1 MQEKIPQYIKN
12 IDRLKN
18 KTVWDEEVR
27 ELVRERGRVQ
37 RDFDRANVL
46 NKIKLGSKLIG
57 IDYKISM
64 KKIGIMS
71 ELDKPKEL
79 N

>member
-27 ELVRERGRVQ
+27 ELVRERSKVQ

>member
-18 KTVWDEEVR
+18 KTVLDEEVR